1 MGTSQIIDK
10 NKKIKKGKVPK
21 ELIYEMR
28 YGKPIYYR
36 DYDKVLE
43 GEKTM
48 EEVMGSS
55 KLQVFIISVILDF
68 LFKTLNSK
76 NYIIATNEAG
86 FQWAPRTWRNL
97 DIAIFDR
104 KKLLEEGINNKY
116 AKTPS
121 EIVIEIDTKADLK
134 KYGDFMNYQREKTQ
148 DLLDAGVKKVIWYTT
163 FDKKVMLAE
172 KDKPWIIT
180 DWNYEVEIVDNLKL
194 NLGEI
199 LIKELKGK

>member
-10 NKKIKKGKVPK
+10 NKKIKKRKVPK

-43 GEKTM
+43 GEKTL

-104 KKLLEEGINNKY
+104 KKLLEEGINNEY
-116 AKTPS
+116 AKTPP
-121 EIVIEIDTKADLK
+121 EIVIEIDTKADLR

-199 LIKELKGK
+199 LIKELENK

>member
-116 AKTPS
+116 AKTPP

>member
-10 NKKIKKGKVPK
+10 NKKIKKRKVPK

-43 GEKTM
+43 GEKTL

-116 AKTPS
+116 AKTPP
-121 EIVIEIDTKADLK
+121 EIVIEIDTKADLR

-163 FDKKVMLAE
+163 FDKKVMVAE

-199 LIKELKGK
+199 LIKEVENK